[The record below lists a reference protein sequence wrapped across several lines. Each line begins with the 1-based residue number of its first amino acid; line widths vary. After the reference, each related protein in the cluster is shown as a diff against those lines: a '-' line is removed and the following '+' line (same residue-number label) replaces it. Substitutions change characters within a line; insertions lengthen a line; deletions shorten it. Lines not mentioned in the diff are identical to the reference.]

1 MFCSTRAQDTL
12 CRVRSGWRSV
22 RLFLPHHFAMMYRQ
36 WASCGLPNLKMSQ
49 EKERAQKCWK
59 KGPFS
64 AQGTASNTGNEHKFA
79 VSCPASESAAPLRSL
94 HPPPPRPPKLG
105 SISQSESSEKRVFPF
120 SCVLSKLCKSNLNGK
135 QLYFNKCELSEFAYQ
150 IKPNEFW
157 TCFKFQAR
165 GPNSLHFTWQ
175 LARLSNKVLSR
186 RQEILEKSNNV
197 MTMFITFTVRPG
209 CTSAEHQGLLRAAER
224 KPFLSWQLFT
234 PARCYHFTGI
244 FSPNRKKILYI
255 YISEEEMGEGMS
267 LLEEMICQINPVP

>member
-1 MFCSTRAQDTL
+1 MSSYWHFNDVLFNQGTRHPLQNTVCWWIVPL
-12 CRVRSGWRSV
+12 LS
-22 RLFLPHHFAMMYRQ
+22 PHHSVMMYRQ
-36 WASCGLPNLKMSQ
+36 RASCGLPNLKMSQ
-49 EKERAQKCWK
+49 EKERAHKCWK

-79 VSCPASESAAPLRSL
+79 VSCPASESAAPLKIL
-94 HPPPPRPPKLG
+94 HPPPPHPENAALKANPKVP
-105 SISQSESSEKRVFPF
+105 KKCVF
-120 SCVLSKLCKSNLNGK
+120 SCFSRILSKLCKSNLNGK

-157 TCFKFQAR
+157 SCFKFQAR
-165 GPNSLHFTWQ
+165 GPNSLHFSWQ

-209 CTSAEHQGLLRAAER
+209 CTSAQHQGLVRAAER

-244 FSPNRKKILYI
+244 FSPNRKI
-255 YISEEEMGEGMS
+255 YIIYYIFTFLRRKWGREC
-267 LLEEMICQINPVP
+267 LF